1 MNRIGIDST
10 YCGKI
15 RERRVEL
22 KLSMDDLAEKLEVTQ
37 GFISKI
43 ENGQQKSIDK
53 DLFLKW
59 GRALGYDAHYWPARI
74 VLRNKI

>member
-1 MNRIGIDST
+1 MNRIAIDAR

-22 KLSMDDLAEKLEVTQ
+22 KLSAVELADKLEVTQ

-43 ENGQQKSIDK
+43 ENGQQQSIDK

-59 GRALGYDAHYWPARI
+59 GKALGYDAHYWPARI
-74 VLRNKI
+74 VLRRKI